1 MMRNPLAGIGLRGNK
16 RAAEHDDDE
25 KAEEDEDEMK
35 TAAEAAAAEAEAAKA
50 QEEDEDEDDEDDDDE
65 DEPFSKK
72 DARRLAAKAERKAA
86 RELRGY
92 AREVADLCT
101 LAGKAEL
108 AAEFIAKNVSTDDVR
123 KTLLEQRA
131 SASSAAEIAGQRGS
145 DDSPAATSA
154 MWDRA
159 IEKNAKAFG
168 LAN

>member
-1 MMRNPLAGIGLRGNK
+1 MRNPLAGIGLRGK
-16 RAAEHDDDE
+16 RADDDDA

-35 TAAEAAAAEAEAAKA
+35 AAAEAEAAEAEAAKA

-108 AAEFIAKNVSTDDVR
+108 AAEFIAKNVSVADVR
-123 KTLLEQRA
+123 KTLLGQRA
-131 SASSAAEIAGQRGS
+131 SASSAAEIAGHTGP
-145 DDSPAATSA
+145 DSGRTTAALWDKAVARTNARFSPGTPA
-154 MWDRA
+154 
-159 IEKNAKAFG
+159 
-168 LAN
+168 